1 MTTNTTLGMVY
12 RFESKIPDLVL
23 FLVITVA
30 TGSFLLSYVALM
42 EAATRAGIP
51 SFLAPAFPLT
61 VDAFLAIGTL
71 TILRNSLRK
80 ESTLKGWTVL
90 VSFTLVSIGLN
101 VAVGEYTPLSIVC
114 HALPP
119 AALAISLEL
128 FTGFISSDLTR
139 RPVMLHHDAPV
150 HEPVTDPSPVQVSEP
165 EPITPH
171 AQENLDES
179 VTIARSQGPSDGDIV
194 LVFREN
200 PGITMSAAAEML
212 GCHRTTVSRRVKSLV
227 ERGLLDRETTPGYL
241 LSIKTSEPI
250 QTA

>member
-1 MTTNTTLGMVY
+1 LTVNTTSGMVY

-23 FLVITVA
+23 VLVITVSV
-30 TGSFLLSYVALM
+30 GSFLLSYVALM

-51 SFLAPAFPLT
+51 NFLAPAFPLT

-119 AALAISLEL
+119 TALAISLEL

-139 RPVMLHHDAPV
+139 RPVLFHYDIPV
-150 HEPVTDPSPVQVSEP
+150 HEPVPADLPPVEVEDP
-165 EPITPH
+165 EPIIPPV
-171 AQENLDES
+171 QEEPDES
-179 VTIARSQGPSDGDIV
+179 VTIARSQGPSDRDIA
-194 LVFREN
+194 LVFQEN

-212 GCHRTTVSRRVKSLV
+212 GCHRTTVSRRLSAMKKAGTVSIP
-227 ERGLLDRETTPGYL
+227 DYL
-241 LSIKTSEPI
+241 GST
-250 QTA
+250 Q